1 MRDFLYGQCLKGARR
16 TENTI
21 DLKFSL
27 LDPSLLSFKASSLRS
42 PPPPPPPRVPSVY
55 RYRGDTFLCDGLRHF
70 QYFQAV
76 TLQQDQE
83 VARWL
88 IFSVIQA
95 ARAVSET

>member
-1 MRDFLYGQCLKGARR
+1 MGVGK
-16 TENTI
+16 THNTI

-27 LDPSLLSFKASSLRS
+27 LDPSFTASSVH
-42 PPPPPPPRVPSVY
+42 PPLPPRIKSVY
-55 RYRGDTFLCDGLRHF
+55 RCRGDTFLCDGLRHF

-88 IFSVIQA
+88 IFSVSQA
-95 ARAVSET
+95 ARAVSEK

>member
-1 MRDFLYGQCLKGARR
+1 MGDFLYGQCLKGAGR

-42 PPPPPPPRVPSVY
+42 PPPPPRVQSVY
-55 RYRGDTFLCDGLRHF
+55 RYRGDTFLCDGVRHF

-76 TLQQDQE
+76 ALQQDQE
-83 VARWL
+83 VAR
-88 IFSVIQA
+88 
-95 ARAVSET
+95 